1 MEVFNSKYPSTEDL
15 RSLAS
20 KKIPTFAFEY
30 LDGGCNEDVN
40 NTRNTS
46 DIREIELIPNYI
58 RKSISNRTKW
68 IKNI

>member
-20 KKIPTFAFEY
+20 KKIPAFAFEY

-40 NTRNTS
+40 IKRNTS
-46 DIREIELIPNYI
+46 DIRTVSYTHLTLPTILLV
-58 RKSISNRTKW
+58 
-68 IKNI
+68 